1 MVVWY
6 SSPHRKGGR
15 PEKTVAVVTV
25 VINSTS
31 SVLLENH
38 SQSTSKL
45 MENVMYIDCIER
57 AGLADHNTYR
67 DTQNEMTE

>member
-1 MVVWY
+1 M
-6 SSPHRKGGR
+6 
-15 PEKTVAVVTV
+15 AVVTV

-45 MENVMYIDCIER
+45 MENVMYVDCIER
-57 AGLADHNTYR
+57 AGLADRNTYR

>member
-1 MVVWY
+1 
-6 SSPHRKGGR
+6 
-15 PEKTVAVVTV
+15 VAVVAV

-38 SQSTSKL
+38 SQRTSKL
-45 MENVMYIDCIER
+45 MEDVMYIDCIKR

-67 DTQNEMTE
+67 DTQNEMTV